1 MSKVTADRYNLPI
14 GIYVEDIDKD
24 SDASNAGM
32 ETGDI
37 ITAIDGVQVETMDE
51 LNDIKNKKKIGDKIS
66 ITVYRGGEY
75 IDLEIK
81 LAEMP

>member
-1 MSKVTADRYNLPI
+1 
-14 GIYVEDIDKD
+14 
-24 SDASNAGM
+24 M
-32 ETGDI
+32 EKGDI

-66 ITVYRGGEY
+66 ITVYRSGEY